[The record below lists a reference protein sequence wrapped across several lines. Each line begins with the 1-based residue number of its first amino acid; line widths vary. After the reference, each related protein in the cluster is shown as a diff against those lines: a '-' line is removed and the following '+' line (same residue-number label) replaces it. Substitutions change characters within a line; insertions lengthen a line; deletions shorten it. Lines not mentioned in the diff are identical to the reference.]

1 MPSKNIVAGLKNIRM
16 GDLLDIPL
24 EDKMERKIIS
34 DKK

>member
-1 MPSKNIVAGLKNIRM
+1 M

-34 DKK
+34 DKNEGV